1 MPNVT
6 IINTNFWKKNEWLRY
21 VMNEITNQI
30 TPNWE
35 SRVIW
40 WSSAREETRDTPEWT
55 PNINIYKLFFKCQI
69 MNESRKNVRRSFG
82 CTKEAFRNATSNLEP
97 GSCSVNVIDFQQSA
111 KRCTLCKMY
120 LETLGNN

>member
-1 MPNVT
+1 MKSRTKSRPIENLVLSDDRVREKKPAT
-6 IINTNFWKKNEWLRY
+6 HRSELQISTFINC
-21 VMNEITNQI
+21 
-30 TPNWE
+30 
-35 SRVIW
+35 
-40 WSSAREETRDTPEWT
+40 
-55 PNINIYKLFFKCQI
+55 FFKCQI